1 MQLGANGLR
10 YEWIEGWADLSAPA
24 VGRAWPHHGI
34 VAADDDLI
42 VSFHPSEPQLLFF
55 DCAGEVRRAVPTEIV
70 EAHGITVSV
79 VAGQQRLWLA
89 DAAMRKDAERAYASA
104 EDDSGS
110 AVLEVDL
117 DGRVLRRLPRPPAEL
132 YRDGQYRPTCAVAF
146 DARYGGNGDIWV
158 ADGYGSNLVH
168 RFTSASEH
176 VAALTGLE
184 GAGSFEVPH
193 ALLIDTRHGDP
204 ELYVADRAN
213 GRIQVY
219 DMDGTYRRAV
229 GEAFLSRPTWMAVH
243 DGWLFVVEFLPPRL
257 TVLDVDDQL
266 VTIIGED
273 VAAPDRDEWPNQLDP
288 AGDLMRP
295 SSLAAGRFNSPHAIA
310 VDHVGN
316 IYVTEWLI
324 GGRTTK
330 LQRQPPAT

>member
-10 YEWIEGWADLSAPA
+10 YEWIDGWADSSAPA
-24 VGRAWPHHGI
+24 ASRAWPHHGI

-42 VSFHPSEPQLLFF
+42 VSFHPSEPRLLFL
-55 DCAGEVRRAVPTEIV
+55 DSSGEVRRSVRTEIA

-79 VAGQQRLWLA
+79 VDGQHRLWLA
-89 DAAMRKDAERAYASA
+89 DAAMHKDAEQGYAS
-104 EDDSGS
+104 EGNDSGS

-117 DGRVLRRLPRPPAEL
+117 HGHVVRRLPRPPAAL

-146 DARYGGNGDIWV
+146 DARYGGNGDVWV

-168 RFTSASEH
+168 RFTSAGEH
-176 VAALTGLE
+176 VAALTGVE
-184 GAGSFEVPH
+184 GAGLFEVPH

-219 DMDGTYRRAV
+219 DMDGGYRRTV

-243 DGWLFVVEFLPPRL
+243 DGWLFVVEFLPL
-257 TVLDVDDQL
+257 
-266 VTIIGED
+266 G
-273 VAAPDRDEWPNQLDP
+273 
-288 AGDLMRP
+288 
-295 SSLAAGRFNSPHAIA
+295 
-310 VDHVGN
+310 
-316 IYVTEWLI
+316 
-324 GGRTTK
+324 
-330 LQRQPPAT
+330 